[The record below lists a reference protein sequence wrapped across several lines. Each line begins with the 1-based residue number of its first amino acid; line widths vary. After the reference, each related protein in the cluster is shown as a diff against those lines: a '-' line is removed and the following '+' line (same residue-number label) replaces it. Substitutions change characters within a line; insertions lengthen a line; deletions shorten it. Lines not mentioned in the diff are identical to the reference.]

1 MINEKKIRHA
11 RIHSVGNAIKLEKRL
26 SIRNQRNAIGPQR
39 SIVISKFLYL
49 EDRTPQQLEKSTELF
64 EVDIFPDL
72 RKLLFNHQGRSM
84 RILYDGVIYR
94 IQRYGGVVRYFN
106 GLIRNL
112 PVHVHPTL
120 ISPNQPA
127 YPPAHPNLSTYIE
140 TCGPLLW
147 PIKPLRKQIIATRT
161 FNRIKFAKPDVIHP
175 TYYYNSTRNLAKNLK
190 TPVVLTVY
198 DLIHERFPAQMD
210 PYGKQVKLK
219 QSALNRADAIICISE
234 STKND
239 LLRYYQIAEDRIS
252 IVYPGCDFKVQNS
265 PQEIDSTHPYILFV
279 GERRSYKN
287 FDRFVEAFSTLHL
300 KHPDLRV
307 RCVGGAPFSHAEI
320 KKLSKLG
327 VVDKVTREKHL
338 PDEEMQTVYSQA
350 VATIYPSLYE
360 GFGIPILEAMS
371 CGTAVLTS
379 DRASMPEVARNA
391 AIYFDPYSIDA
402 IAESIEQVLDS
413 ERRTSMIRRGFA
425 QAKKFSWNQSAFRTA
440 EIYAAVSGT
449 RMRAAA

>member
-1 MINEKKIRHA
+1 
-11 RIHSVGNAIKLEKRL
+11 
-26 SIRNQRNAIGPQR
+26 
-39 SIVISKFLYL
+39 
-49 EDRTPQQLEKSTELF
+49 
-64 EVDIFPDL
+64 
-72 RKLLFNHQGRSM
+72 M

-120 ISPNQPA
+120 ISPNHPA
-127 YPPAHPNLSTYIE
+127 HPPAHPNLSTHIE
-140 TCGPLLW
+140 TCGRLLW

-161 FNRIKFAKPDVIHP
+161 FNRIKLEKPDVVHP
-175 TYYYNSTRNLAKNLK
+175 TYYYNSTRNLAKNIK

-239 LLRYYQIAEDRIS
+239 LLRYYQIPEDRIS
-252 IVYPGCDFKVQNS
+252 IIYPGCDFKVQNS
-265 PQEIDSTHPYILFV
+265 LQEIDSLSPYILFV
-279 GERRSYKN
+279 GERGSYKN
-287 FDRFVEAFSTLHL
+287 FDRFAEAFSTIHL
-300 KHPDLRV
+300 KNPDLRV
-307 RCVGGAPFSHAEI
+307 RCVGGAGFTRAET
-320 KKLSKLG
+320 KKLSSLG
-327 VVDKVTREKHL
+327 VADKFTWEGYL
-338 PDEEMQTVYSQA
+338 PDEEMQAVYSKA

-379 DRASMPEVARNA
+379 DRASMPEVARDA
-391 AIYFDPYSIDA
+391 ALYFDPYSIDS
-402 IAESIEQVLDS
+402 IAESIEKVLDS
-413 ERRTSMIRRGFA
+413 ELRTSMVRRGFA
-425 QAKKFSWNQSAFRTA
+425 RASKFSWKQSAFQTV
-440 EIYAAVSGT
+440 EIYASVSGKQ
-449 RMRAAA
+449 MRNAA